1 MDLPLASLRC
11 VAFLRACSPFL
22 VVALVARRCRG
33 LASMFEYTVLVCR
46 KTIYSSLAQNFI

>member
-22 VVALVARRCRG
+22 VVALVAGRCRG
-33 LASMFEYTVLVCR
+33 LAS
-46 KTIYSSLAQNFI
+46 